1 MYEAWGKPYRKTR
14 SGSDS
19 TQKIKIWG
27 KIYGFFWLAGFLFG
41 GFFLIK
47 KNPACSPAGP
57 QRDRD
62 LQESRAAPDTPR
74 DPVALPAVTR
84 GSAAL
89 CNRWQ
94 GEMLRDPHAW
104 PGPGGGDGTRPPR
117 RDLFPRPP
125 PPFPPSHRR
134 RGLTLS
140 GGKATG
146 ALPAEPGKGHNG
158 ETVINPPPGETAAS
172 DSAVPP
178 ARQKGAGAEGS
189 TGNQIKSNK
198 PERGTAVSPH
208 RRNKQARCPL
218 HGARRRAAPSG
229 ERPAA
234 PRRPPEPPWPAGR
247 TGGACGACSPPTCPP
262 RPAAPNR
269 AEPPSPRSRP
279 RRAAPPEAYPERGG
293 RDRPGG
299 GGGEAARN
307 RQAGLGAVGFS
318 PPAPSRGGG
327 RGRARPRQSA
337 PGAGRHR
344 DGPGPAGEGRGP
356 ADRPRV
362 VPGTGRPAAPG
373 TRRGG
378 QRRPRGP
385 DSGPLGSPSLRLSS
399 RRRGSRPRP
408 FGGPGARLR
417 AAAVSSERGRARG
430 VPAGGFKGQGRFQGR
445 PRCWGPA
452 GSRPCRSLQR
462 WQAWGPRS
470 LARPGVSRLEPS
482 LPVRFS
488 DQRGTE
494 GDRGASSHPPAWH
507 WQPMSGFSMG
517 ITG

>member
-1 MYEAWGKPYRKTR
+1 MLVFCLV
-14 SGSDS
+14 
-19 TQKIKIWG
+19 
-27 KIYGFFWLAGFLFG
+27 GFFNKEKPCMLACR
-41 GFFLIK
+41 
-47 KNPACSPAGP
+47 PAKRPRPARKQGSSGHP
-57 QRDRD
+57 PRPR
-62 LQESRAAPDTPR
+62 RAAR
-74 DPVALPAVTR
+74 
-84 GSAAL
+84 S
-89 CNRWQ
+89 
-94 GEMLRDPHAW
+94 HAW
-104 PGPGGGDGTRPPR
+104 VGRVMQPLARRDAPRPPR
-117 RDLFPRPP
+117 LTRAGRRRRDPAPTEGSFPPAPP

-299 GGGEAARN
+299 SGGEAARN

-494 GDRGASSHPPAWH
+494 GDRGASSHPPEWH
-507 WQPMSGFSMG
+507 WQPTSGFSMG